1 MRRLK
6 IGAVGGALGAL
17 LPSLARAGG
26 EGAADLVVVA
36 DTRVLSGFSLYL
48 ANLYNEDVWMFAVWA
63 VVLTALLGGFL
74 GILMDAFMSR
84 IGLDLSHGG
93 GHVEH

>member
-1 MRRLK
+1 MRRRFR
-6 IGAVGGALGAL
+6 IGALAGALAAL
-17 LPSLARAGG
+17 LPGFAH
-26 EGAADLVVVA
+26 AAEEATDLVVVA

-48 ANLYNEDVWMFAVWA
+48 ANLYNENVWMFAIWA

-74 GILMDAFMSR
+74 GLTMDAIMSR
-84 IGLDLSHGG
+84 IGLDLSQGG

>member
-1 MRRLK
+1 MTRRLE
-6 IGAVGGALGAL
+6 IGAVGGALAAL
-17 LPSLARAGG
+17 LPGLAHAA

-48 ANLYNEDVWMFAVWA
+48 ANLYNDNVWMFAVWA
-63 VVLTALLGGFL
+63 VVLTALLGGTL
-74 GILMDAFMSR
+74 GVSMDAIMSR
-84 IGLDLSHGG
+84 VGLDLGKGG

>member
-1 MRRLK
+1 MRRRFR
-6 IGAVGGALGAL
+6 IGALAGALAAL
-17 LPSLARAGG
+17 LPGLAHAA

-48 ANLYNEDVWMFAVWA
+48 ANLYNDNVWMFAVWA
-63 VVLTALLGGFL
+63 VVLTALLGGTL
-74 GILMDAFMSR
+74 GVSMDAIMSR
-84 IGLDLSHGG
+84 VGLDLGKSG